1 MAQKNEKQK
10 GRLSAVRSNDLLGCP
25 DCGGPVQYY
34 HGSFKF
40 EGGMTRIVCKKKCK
54 GWKVI
59 HEFQRHIGSA
69 T

>member
-1 MAQKNEKQK
+1 MDEKK
-10 GRLSAVRSNDLLGCP
+10 DGLLTVRSSNELCCP